1 MRKRSLALLF
11 LLLAATCGRYVRAQ
25 DSGLPAAEV
34 WRFDNISS
42 LGGHATK
49 ALGHPAVI
57 DTPYGKAVQFNGV
70 DDALFVDV
78 HPLAGAETWTWE
90 VIFRPDEGGAGAQR
104 FFHLSVMDPATGTD
118 ANDRMLFEM
127 RIVNGEWCLD
137 SFAMSQGH
145 SKVLLNCQKLH
156 PLGQWYRITAV
167 YDGKTLRNYVG
178 DELQGEGEVQLTPQG
193 PGHSSVGV
201 RITLKDYFKG
211 AVLEARFTRRPLG
224 VAEFLKMPE
233 KVGGR

>member
-1 MRKRSLALLF
+1 V
-11 LLLAATCGRYVRAQ
+11 GVYVQAQ
-25 DSGLPAAEV
+25 DAKLPGAEV
-34 WRFDNISS
+34 WRFDKISL

-49 ALGHPAVI
+49 VLGHPEVI

-90 VIFRPDEGGAGAQR
+90 IIFRPDAGGAAEQR
-104 FFHLSVMDPATGTD
+104 FFHLSVLDPATGAD
-118 ANDRMLFEM
+118 KNDRLLFET

-137 SFAMSQGH
+137 SYAMAQGH
-145 SKVLLNCQKLH
+145 DKTLLNCHKLH

-167 YDGKTLRNYVG
+167 YDGKTLKNYVG
-178 DELQGEGEVQLTPQG
+178 SELQGEGKVQLAPQG

-201 RITLKDYFKG
+201 RINLEDYFKG
-211 AVLEARFTRRPLG
+211 AVFEARFTRSALRP
-224 VAEFLKMPE
+224 ENFLKMPE
-233 KVGGR
+233 EAVGK

>member
-1 MRKRSLALLF
+1 MRKPSLALLF
-11 LLLAATCGRYVRAQ
+11 LLLPAACVRYVEAH
-25 DSGLPAAEV
+25 DLHPPAAEV

-42 LGGHATK
+42 LGGHGTK
-49 ALGHPAVI
+49 VLGHPAVI

-90 VIFRPDEGGAGAQR
+90 VIFRPDQGGAAAQR
-104 FFHLSVMDPATGTD
+104 FFHLSVLDPATGTD

-127 RIVNGEWCLD
+127 RVVNGEWCLD

-145 SKVLLNCQKLH
+145 SKVLLNRQKLH

-178 DELQGEGEVQLTPQG
+178 DELQGEGDVQLTPQG

-211 AVLEARFTRRPLG
+211 AILEARFTRRPLS

-233 KVGGR
+233 KIGAR